1 MPIAVLHGAARA
13 AIVLVTGI
21 AAGIANGVAGGG
33 SFITFPVLLALGLPA
48 LTANVSSSVGVLPS
62 YVGGIAGFRAQLA
75 GKRRLLTELIP
86 ASVVGALVGTALLLR
101 GTPEEFRTVVPWL
114 IGIATVVFAIQPLVV
129 RVVSRVP
136 HDHPTRMAL
145 LQIGTFVIAIYGGYF
160 GAGLGILLLAVMGL
174 ALPDDLGTLS
184 GLRSV
189 LSILINAVA
198 ATVFVIRGHL
208 AWDVVVCLW
217 VGTLVGGFLGTAV
230 VLRLRPVWLRA
241 VIVAIGA
248 ATVVRLTVGS

>member
-1 MPIAVLHGAARA
+1 MPIAVVHGAARA
-13 AIVLVTGI
+13 VIVIVAGI
-21 AAGIANGVAGGG
+21 GAGIANGVAGGG

-75 GKRRLLTELIP
+75 GKRPLLVALTP
-86 ASVVGALVGTALLLR
+86 VSVLGALCGTALLLT
-101 GTPEEFRTVVPWL
+101 GSPEEFRTGVPWL
-114 IGIATVVFAIQPLVV
+114 IGIATAVFAVQPLVV
-129 RVVSRVP
+129 RAVAGVP
-136 HDHPTRMAL
+136 HDHPTRRWL
-145 LQIGTFVIAIYGGYF
+145 LQVGTFVIAIYGGYF
-160 GAGLGILLLAVMGL
+160 GAGLGIMLLAVMGL

-198 ATVFVIRGHL
+198 AIVFVVRGHL

-217 VGTLVGGFLGTAV
+217 VGTLVGGVLGTAV
-230 VLRLRPVWLRA
+230 VLRLHPVWLR
-241 VIVAIGA
+241 VLIVAIGA
-248 ATVVRLTVGS
+248 ATVVRLAVG